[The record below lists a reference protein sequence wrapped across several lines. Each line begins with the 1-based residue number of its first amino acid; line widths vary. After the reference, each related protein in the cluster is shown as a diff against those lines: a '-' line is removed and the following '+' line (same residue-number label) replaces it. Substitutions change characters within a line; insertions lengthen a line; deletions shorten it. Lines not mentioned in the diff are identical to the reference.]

1 MFREALFI
9 EVTLTQAQVSPGAA
23 HNSLRGMSAKAILM
37 GIPFPHTLGCLPQV
51 GWSAANGALR
61 RLTGVQCT
69 AFVW

>member
-9 EVTLTQAQVSPGAA
+9 EELLTKAQVSPGAA

-37 GIPFPHTLGCLPQV
+37 GIPFPHTLGCSPQV
-51 GWSAANGALR
+51 GWSAANGSLR
-61 RLTGVQCT
+61 KPTGVQCI